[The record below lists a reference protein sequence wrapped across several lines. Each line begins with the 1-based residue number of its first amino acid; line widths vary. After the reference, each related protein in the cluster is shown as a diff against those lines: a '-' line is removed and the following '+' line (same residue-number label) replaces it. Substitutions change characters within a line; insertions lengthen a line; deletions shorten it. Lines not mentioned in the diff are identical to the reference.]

1 MNSSRA
7 LVIISSLLIT
17 SCSFFSSKIDTL
29 AESKSGSSQE
39 AQSKK
44 INFCSEQSRLQ
55 YLSEDEAT
63 QKFYKQIEPVFNRK
77 ISFIQKGIMM
87 ALLELNRRPD
97 KLSPSSRLQVYIRY
111 EGTTYYFDFRP
122 RDLEDVTK
130 NSYLYGL
137 NALTQ
142 KFLGQ
147 TKLAMIADDLDASIP
162 QQLPVSLDFEQF
174 LDRNKSS
181 LAQSELMASRFMKG
195 DETITR
201 YETFHRMSFKN
212 IVNRFT
218 PTLTKA
224 NEYSSDKSELVPFN
238 QKNGTIPI
246 KCNVN
251 INQEVTLSDDILGS
265 ENSRIHTMGLIE
277 NDNIFLAVSSG
288 LLQRPLVF
296 EKNFIFMKMRPL
308 PFPSPLCELSDTERT
323 IALFSAKGR
332 SPAQHLRHLIA
343 YEVGLVRTPDE
354 LNELLKFSRHLF
366 LNDPD
371 RILYESKRGRK
382 TQLDFFLAM
391 KFPIYHAESLGDVFG
406 SMSYKQSGYRT
417 SLIVDDREQTRL
429 TCLR

>member
-1 MNSSRA
+1 MTFFRI
-7 LVIISSLLIT
+7 LVFCLTLLVS

-29 AESKSGSSQE
+29 AESKSTQPIDGQT
-39 AQSKK
+39 KK
-44 INFCSEQSRLQ
+44 INFCSEKSRLQ
-55 YLSEDEAT
+55 YLTEDEAT
-63 QKFYKQIEPVFNRK
+63 QKFYKQLEPLFNKK
-77 ISFIQKGIMM
+77 IPFVQKGIMM

-97 KLSPSSRLQVYIRY
+97 KLSPSSRLQIYMRL
-111 EGTTYYFDFRP
+111 EGTTHYFDFRP
-122 RDLEDVTK
+122 RDLEDDTK
-130 NSYLYGL
+130 NSYLHGL
-137 NALTQ
+137 NSLTQ
-142 KFLGQ
+142 KFLVQ
-147 TKLAMIADDLDASIP
+147 TKLATIADDLDASIP

-174 LDRNKSS
+174 LAKNKSS
-181 LAQSELMASRFMKG
+181 LSQSELMASRFMKG

-201 YETFHRMSFKN
+201 YETFHRMSFRN

-218 PTLTKA
+218 PIQMKA
-224 NEYSSDKSELVPFN
+224 DEYSNDKSPLIPFE
-238 QKNGTIPI
+238 QKNGSLPI

-251 INQEVTLSDDILGS
+251 LNQEVSLSDDILGS

-277 NDNIFLAVSSG
+277 NENVFLAVSSG
-288 LLQRPLVF
+288 LLQKPLIF

-308 PFPSPLCELSDTERT
+308 PFPSPLCELSDSERT

-343 YEVGLVRTPDE
+343 YEVGIVRSPDE

-406 SMSYKQSGYRT
+406 SMSYKQSGQRT
-417 SLIVDDREQTRL
+417 SLIIDDREQTRV
-429 TCLR
+429 TCLK